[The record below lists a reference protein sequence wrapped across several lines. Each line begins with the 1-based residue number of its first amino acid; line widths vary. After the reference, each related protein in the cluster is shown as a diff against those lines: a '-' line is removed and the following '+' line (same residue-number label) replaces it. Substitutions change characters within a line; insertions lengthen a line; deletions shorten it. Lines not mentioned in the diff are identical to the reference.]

1 MVHVGQLN
9 IIKTDVLIA
18 QNDVLIA
25 QLHRYS
31 NPITE
36 AINEKNK

>member
-18 QNDVLIA
+18 Q
-25 QLHRYS
+25 LHKYLY
-31 NPITE
+31 PITE
-36 AINEKNK
+36 AINEKKNELYLI